1 MGAFAGDA
9 ASGGAAPKDVPG
21 GGKFPSIPGS
31 VKIIP
36 DYVVIN
42 SRLSGISFF
51 NNLLIILDLWRFE
64 RLWQKKNSRF
74 FPGSTGIRVRLPD
87 GCVNRGGPGRIGP
100 AGAARRLIG
109 QAAFP

>member
-64 RLWQKKNSRF
+64 RLWQRKIPGF
-74 FPGSTGIRVRLPD
+74 FPVPREF
-87 GCVNRGGPGRIGP
+87 GCVC
-100 AGAARRLIG
+100 
-109 QAAFP
+109 